1 MEQKVKTDQVGKEE
15 LLRDGVHKESN
26 NERFNKML
34 NRCKHPRRVYA
45 ALMSF
50 IEPSIEQ
57 TDDMFEKRKI
67 LIRDLFAG
75 LDISKG
81 DK

>member
-1 MEQKVKTDQVGKEE
+1 MAQKVRTDQAGKEE
-15 LLRDGVHKESN
+15 LLREGVHKETN
-26 NERFNKML
+26 NERFNQIL
-34 NRCKHPRRVYA
+34 NRCKHPRRVYV

-57 TDDMFEKRKI
+57 ADDMLEKRKV